1 MAKKRASLFFL
12 PQLILQLSYQF
23 LPSPI
28 KLVAQLIQ
36 APPAVLQPSSA
47 SLITKS
53 ITTATIAS
61 ATPARE
67 PTTSIIIAKPT
78 PSKWPYLFSE
88 LKVKPLPQAVG
99 SLIPAVICSLLTI
112 VAELNLNLKLIRSV
126 QIIECGRPKELDGQ
140 HVQKGCCLGIQS
152 FQCRKA
158 LRFRKVNS

>member
-28 KLVAQLIQ
+28 KLAAQLIQ
-36 APPAVLQPSSA
+36 AHPAVLQPSSTP
-47 SLITKS
+47 LITKS

-112 VAELNLNLKLIRSV
+112 VAELNLKLTRSEK
-126 QIIECGRPKELDGQ
+126 IIECGRPKELDGQ
-140 HVQKGCCLGIQS
+140 HVYQKGCWLRIQS

>member
-1 MAKKRASLFFL
+1 M
-12 PQLILQLSYQF
+12 
-23 LPSPI
+23 
-28 KLVAQLIQ
+28 

-47 SLITKS
+47 SLITIS

-112 VAELNLNLKLIRSV
+112 VAKLEFKLNLKLTRSE
-126 QIIECGRPKELDGQ
+126 QIIECGRPKELDDQ
-140 HVQKGCCLGIQS
+140 HV
-152 FQCRKA
+152 
-158 LRFRKVNS
+158 